1 MSRSLRLLALGAI
14 GGLIAA
20 WAMEESQKA
29 IAQAAQA
36 AGATPPSGEPAT
48 VKAADRVAIA
58 FTGHPVADAKR
69 EDAGRMVHYA
79 TGAGLGVVY
88 TLLADVLPGI
98 TAGFGGLF
106 GLAVSLGLDEAAVPA
121 LGLSPPAS
129 HVPAERH
136 AEGIGAH
143 IIYGAALEAA
153 RRTLMIAA

>member
-48 VKAADRVAIA
+48 VK
-58 FTGHPVADAKR
+58 ADAKR

>member
-69 EDAGRMVHYA
+69 
-79 TGAGLGVVY
+79 LGVVY